1 METPPSF
8 QNFRELAGVA
18 SGGRGKDRAAEKSH
32 MSGSQGSRG
41 IAGDLGL
48 ELS

>member
-8 QNFRELAGVA
+8 QSFREPAGVA
-18 SGGRGKDRAAEKSH
+18 GDGRGKERAVEKSH

-41 IAGDLGL
+41 ITGSGA
-48 ELS
+48 